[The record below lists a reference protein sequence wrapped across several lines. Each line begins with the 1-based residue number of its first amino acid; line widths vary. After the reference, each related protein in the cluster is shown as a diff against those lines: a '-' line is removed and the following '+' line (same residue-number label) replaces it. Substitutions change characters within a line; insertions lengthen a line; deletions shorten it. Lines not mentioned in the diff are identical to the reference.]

1 MHSGLQQDRTKWPIW
16 VRLALWKITTRRAVT
31 VGWVA
36 IGFLFFVWLLF
47 AAQGVNCWILLY
59 WEGIGDARTAA
70 LELGRLFMTVV
81 LAFLSVV
88 WYWAALRWVDRH
100 GQRY

>member
-1 MHSGLQQDRTKWPIW
+1 MHSGLQQDRTQWPIW

-36 IGFLFFVWLLF
+36 MGVVVCVWLLF
-47 AAQGVNCWILLY
+47 AAQGGYYWTLLY
-59 WEGIGDARTAA
+59 SEGIVDARTAA
-70 LELGRLFMTVV
+70 LWLGLLFMTAVV
-81 LAFLSVV
+81 EFLSML

-100 GQRY
+100 GQR